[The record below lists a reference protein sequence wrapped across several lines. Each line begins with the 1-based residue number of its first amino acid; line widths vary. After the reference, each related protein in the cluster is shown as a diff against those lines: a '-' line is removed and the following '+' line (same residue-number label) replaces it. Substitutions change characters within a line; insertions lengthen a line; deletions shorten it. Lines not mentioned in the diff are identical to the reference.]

1 MTAVLPVAGRAHVR
15 RAAVREI
22 RADRW
27 TFALMLALNV
37 LAALAALIAPWLVG
51 LIVDTVQRSPG
62 PAAVASVDRIALAIV
77 VVTVVHILLARYS
90 LYVGY
95 RFGEGAAARIRE
107 RFLDR
112 TLALPAATV
121 EHTATGDL
129 AARGTSD
136 VTRVASALRN
146 AIPEV
151 FVALTQGLFL
161 IGAVLFID
169 PVLGACGLATLVTI
183 VVALRW
189 YLRRARTAYLA
200 EGASGSDL
208 AEVLTSTA
216 SGARTVEA
224 LRLQER
230 RIAAAET
237 AIETA
242 RGARLRTLWLRTVL
256 FPSVDV
262 SAVLPL
268 VGVLLIGGVFYQN
281 GSVSLGTVVTAALYL
296 RQLSVP
302 LDTIMLWVEELQ
314 ASGASFARVEGL
326 AAAPAAERPT
336 SAEPADDRIRVRD
349 VRYAYDHRGDVLHG
363 LDLTVQPGER
373 LAVVGPSGAGKSTL
387 GRLLAGLDRPRTGE
401 VTVGGVP
408 VADLAP
414 ELLRRQVVLLTQ
426 DHHVF
431 RDTLRHNL
439 LLARAGVTD
448 AELHAALDTV
458 SADWAREL
466 PEGLDT
472 VLSPDT
478 HKLNGGQA
486 QQLSLARVVLA
497 DPHTLILDEAT
508 ALLDPATARNTER
521 ALAAVLEGR
530 SVIAIAHRLQTAHDA
545 ERIAVMDE
553 GRIIEL
559 GSHSELLARGGTY
572 ANLWRSWHGD

>member
-472 VLSPDT
+472 VLSPDK

>member
-326 AAAPAAERPT
+326 AAAPAAERPA